1 MTNPH
6 SGGGG
11 SGRGSGEVEFTCSA
25 EEAGGRVD
33 VVVARHAG
41 VARGAVQQAL
51 REGLV
56 TVAGKAVRPGYKL
69 APGDRVRG
77 RVPESA
83 VALPV
88 AEDIAV
94 PVRYSDERVL
104 VVSKPAGLVTH
115 PAGGHSGGTLVNALL
130 GLGMPLAR
138 AGSAR
143 PGIVHR
149 LDKDTSGL
157 LLVAKDDD
165 AHEFLAAALKRR
177 DVGRRYLA
185 LVNEPPRAPSGTIDA
200 PVGRHPRRRA
210 MAVVGSGRPAVTH
223 YLVRASAGTR
233 GPALLEVSLET
244 GRTHQ
249 IRVHLAHIGHPVL
262 GDGLY
267 GGATDRARSLGL
279 SRPFLHAHALVWPHP
294 DDGRRIEV
302 ADPLPADLAAALAA
316 AGLTLPS
323 SPHPPA
329 GPRMSF

>member
-1 MTNPH
+1 
-6 SGGGG
+6 
-11 SGRGSGEVEFTCSA
+11 
-25 EEAGGRVD
+25 
-33 VVVARHAG
+33 VVARRSGAG
-41 VARGAVQQAL
+41 RGAVQQAL
-51 REGLV
+51 RAGLV
-56 TVAGKAVRPGYKL
+56 TVGGKTVRPAYRL
-69 APGDRVRG
+69 ARGDEVRG
-77 RVPESA
+77 RVPAAGVSQPA
-83 VALPV
+83 

-94 PVRYSDERVL
+94 PVRYADERVL

-157 LLVAKDDD
+157 LLVAKDDA
-165 AHEFLAAALKRR
+165 AHEFLVAALKRR
-177 DVGRRYLA
+177 EVGRRYLA
-185 LVNEPPRAPSGTIDA
+185 LVDEPPAPPSGTIDA
-200 PVGRHPRRRA
+200 PVGRHPRRRRA
-210 MAVVGSGRPAVTH
+210 MAVVDSGRPAVTH

-262 GDGLY
+262 GDRLY

-316 AGLTLPS
+316 ARLNPP

-329 GPRMSF
+329 GPPMGG

>member
-1 MTNPH
+1 VIDFT
-6 SGGGG
+6 S
-11 SGRGSGEVEFTCSA
+11 SEEDAGR
-25 EEAGGRVD
+25 RVD
-33 VVVARHAG
+33 VVVARRVGAP
-41 VARGAVQQAL
+41 RGPVQQAL
-51 REGLV
+51 REGLL
-56 TVAGKAVRPGYKL
+56 TVMGKAVRPGYRL
-69 APGDRVRG
+69 ASGDRVRG
-77 RVPESA
+77 RIPAPGVPVPE
-83 VALPV
+83 

-115 PAGGHSGGTLVNALL
+115 PAGGHSRGTLINALL
-130 GLGMPLAR
+130 GLGVPLAR

-165 AHEFLAAALKRR
+165 AHEFLVAALKRR
-177 DVGRRYLA
+177 DIGRRYLA
-185 LVNEPPRAPSGTIDA
+185 LVNEPPALPSGTIDA
-200 PVGRHPRRRA
+200 PVGRHPRRRRL
-210 MAVVGSGRPAVTH
+210 MAVVDSGRPAVTH
-223 YLVRASAGTR
+223 YLLRASAGAR

-262 GDGLY
+262 GDRVY

-279 SRPFLHAHALVWPHP
+279 SRPFLHAHALAWPHP

-302 ADPLPADLAAALAA
+302 GDPLPADLAAALTA
-316 AGLTLPS
+316 AGLDEPTLP
-323 SPHPPA
+323 
-329 GPRMSF
+329 